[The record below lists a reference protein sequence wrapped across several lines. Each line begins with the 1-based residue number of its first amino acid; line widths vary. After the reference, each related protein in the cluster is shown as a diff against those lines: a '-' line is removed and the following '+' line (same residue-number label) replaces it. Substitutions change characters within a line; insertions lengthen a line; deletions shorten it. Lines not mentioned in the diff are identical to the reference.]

1 MAKVITSEQPSALPG
16 RRERLL
22 EQQAALAALTRMD
35 VDQGESLERRLQF
48 ITQTAAQ
55 LMGVERASLWR
66 YTETRSAIRCLDLY
80 ECGRNSHSDGAEL
93 QAEDH
98 PAYFQALVTSEVIVA
113 DDAETDPRTLE
124 FSRTYLRPLGI
135 TAMLDVPIH
144 LHGRVDGVL
153 CLEQVGLST
162 PWTPEDRLFGIAL
175 ANLIALAVERDERR
189 RAEEALRESEQRL
202 ATLVTYA
209 PDAILVFDVD
219 ADRYIQVNKQA
230 ALLFGH
236 DCDAL
241 LQIDPTRLSPRVQPD
256 GRLSGKA
263 RLEQI
268 EVALNGGTPVFEW
281 VHQNAAGEQFPCEIR
296 LVRLPHASRRLVR
309 GSIID
314 IGERKRTEQALRASE
329 QRLSTMLAYS
339 PDAITL
345 LDVDTLRFVEVNEQ
359 AARLYGYDR
368 ATLQRLGPVELSPE
382 RQPDGR
388 LSGEAARE
396 KVLEALNGG
405 VPVFEWTHRN
415 AAGVLFPCEVRL
427 VQLPDASRRLVRG
440 SIIDISERKRAEAA
454 LRESE
459 ARMRG
464 ILDASMDCII
474 SIDHDGR
481 IIEFN
486 PASEQTFGFRREQVI
501 GRELADLIIPPSLR
515 EAHRQGLARYLRTGE
530 GPLLGRRIEVQALR
544 SDGTEFP
551 VEVSLTPIL
560 GGPKLVTATVRDI
573 TEHKRTQAEL
583 REAKEV
589 AEKASRA
596 KSEFLASMGHE
607 LRTPLNSVLGYAQL
621 LRREEELSQRQR
633 KALNIIEQ
641 SGEHLLGLIDEVL
654 DMAKIEAGALDLVA
668 ENFDLHRLLD
678 SIVEIISSRSQSKGL
693 AFRFVQGPT
702 VPAVVCADERRL
714 RQVLM
719 NLLDNAIK
727 YTRHGEVVLRTEIR
741 ETSVCFV
748 VEDTGIGIRPEHLSE
763 IFDVFHQVRDPS
775 MTVEGTGLGLA
786 ISKRLVHLM
795 GGELQVASK
804 PREGSRFWFELELH
818 PVSGPTPIAATGPVT
833 RVEGARRRVLIV
845 DDEEDG
851 RSLLRDLL
859 APLGFD
865 VHEAA
870 DGLEAVQAAVRLRP
884 DAILM
889 DMRMPRL
896 DGLAAT
902 AQIRAMPDL
911 AGTVIFAI
919 SASAFEHDRAR
930 CIASGANEF
939 IPKPFRQD
947 MLLDLLCEHLGLT
960 PLRAPPHH
968 ASRTHVPLSQ
978 VIAPPCARLQK
989 FIDLASR
996 GDVRQ
1001 LLREANALEAEDGTY
1016 LLFADRIKALGEAF
1030 QMKELRRWLRSLAGD
1045 P

>member
-1 MAKVITSEQPSALPG
+1 VTTSERPSALPG

-35 VDQGESLERRLQF
+35 AHQGESLKQRLQF
-48 ITQTAAQ
+48 ITQTAAR
-55 LMGVERASLWR
+55 LMGVERVSLWR
-66 YTETRSAIRCLDLY
+66 CTGTRSAVRCLDLY
-80 ECGRNSHSDGAEL
+80 VSSSNSHSDGTEL
-93 QAEDH
+93 QAEYYR
-98 PAYFQALVTSEVIVA
+98 ACFQAHVTGEVAVS
-113 DDAETDPRTLE
+113 DDVHTGPRTQE
-124 FSRTYLRPLGI
+124 FSIDYLRPLGI
-135 TAMLDVPIH
+135 TALLDVPIH

-153 CLEQVGLST
+153 CLEQVGPPT
-162 PWTPEDRLFGIAL
+162 PWTPEDRLFGTAL

-202 ATLVTYA
+202 ATLVAYA

-230 ALLFGH
+230 ASLFGR

-241 LQIDPTRLSPRVQPD
+241 LQIDPTRLSPERQPD
-256 GRLSGKA
+256 GRLSSEA
-263 RLEQI
+263 RLAYI
-268 EVALNGGTPVFEW
+268 EIALNGGTPVFEW
-281 VHQNAAGEQFPCEIR
+281 VHENAAGDEIPCEIR

-309 GSIID
+309 GSVID

-345 LDVDTLRFVEVNEQ
+345 LDVDTLRFVEANEQ

-368 ATLQRLGPVELSPE
+368 ATLLRLGPVELSPE

-396 KVLEALNGG
+396 KVLEALEGG
-405 VPVFEWTHRN
+405 VPVFEWMHVN
-415 AAGVLFPCEVRL
+415 GAGALFPCEVRL
-427 VQLPDASRRLVRG
+427 VRLPDASRRLVRG

-459 ARMRG
+459 ARMRST
-464 ILDASMDCII
+464 LDASMDCII
-474 SIDHDGR
+474 SIDHHGQ

-486 PASEQTFGFRREQVI
+486 PASERTFGYRREQVI
-501 GRELADLIIPPSLR
+501 GHELADLIIPPSKR
-515 EAHRQGLARYLRTGE
+515 DAHRQGLARYLRTGE
-530 GPLLGRRIEVQALR
+530 GPLLGQRIEVQALR

-551 VEVSLTPIL
+551 VEVSLSPIL
-560 GGPKLVTATVRDI
+560 GGHKLVTATVRDI

-583 REAKEV
+583 RAAKEA

-596 KSEFLASMGHE
+596 KSEFLANMSHE

-621 LRREEELSQRQR
+621 LGREEELSQQQR
-633 KALNIIEQ
+633 KALNVIQQ
-641 SGEHLLGLIDEVL
+641 SGEHLLGLIDEIL
-654 DMAKIEAGALDLVA
+654 DMAKIEAGTLDIAA
-668 ENFDLHRLLD
+668 ENFDLRRLLD
-678 SIVEIISSRSQSKGL
+678 SIVEIASSRAQSKGL
-693 AFRFVQGPT
+693 AFRFAQWSA
-702 VPAVVCADERRL
+702 VPDVVFADERRL

-727 YTRHGEVVLRTEIR
+727 YTRHGEVVLRTGMR
-741 ETSVCFV
+741 EGTVSFA

-763 IFDVFHQVRDPS
+763 VFDVFHQVRDPS

-804 PREGSRFWFELELH
+804 PHEGSRFWFELALRPASAPTPL
-818 PVSGPTPIAATGPVT
+818 PVSWPVT
-833 RVEGARRRVLIV
+833 GVEGARRRVLVV

-870 DGLEAVQAAVRLRP
+870 DGLEAVQAGMSLRP

-896 DGLAAT
+896 DGLGAT

-911 AGTVIFAI
+911 ANTVIFAI

-947 MLLDLLCEHLGLT
+947 KLLDLLCKHLGLKLVRALPHNADGADEQPSPLMT
-960 PLRAPPHH
+960 PPGN
-968 ASRTHVPLSQ
+968 Q
-978 VIAPPCARLQK
+978 LQK
-989 FIDLASR
+989 FVDLALR

-1001 LLREANALEAEDGTY
+1001 LMREANALEAEDQAY
-1016 LLFADRIKALGEAF
+1016 QPFADRVRALGEAYR
-1030 QMKELRRWLRSLAGD
+1030 MKELRRWLSSLAGT